1 MLADSTAE
9 RIRLGTNNGLTG
21 YKIKKF
27 DIVPEAP
34 ITSDIEAVMKLE
46 KYKPTTFANTMNFDD
61 PSLLGVAI
69 WWGGQTG
76 TTNPQDWIQIFDNVT
91 FNQDIFISGV
101 FSGGTFNVNY
111 YLELEQV
118 RLSQDEAAVATLK
131 DMRGTN

>member
-1 MLADSTAE
+1 MLSDSTSE
-9 RIRLGTNNGLTG
+9 TIRLGTNNGLTG

-46 KYKPTTFANTMNFDD
+46 KYEPTTFANTFSFDD
-61 PSLLGVAI
+61 PNLLGVAV
-69 WWGGQTG
+69 WWGGAAG
-76 TTNPQDWIQIFDNVT
+76 VSNPQDWIQIFDNVT
-91 FNQDIFISGV
+91 FNQDVYISGV

-118 RLSQDEAAVATLK
+118 KLSVDEAAVATLK
-131 DMRGTN
+131 DMRGSV